1 MEKSQAEALALQVT
15 ALQAQLMALSPLQV
29 GQRVVFEDADGITYH
44 ATVHALGRDRAG
56 LAVAGLR
63 MAGQGWLHAEPVQ
76 NLRRV
81 CGACP
86 DCRALNCRPGCAS

>member
-1 MEKSQAEALALQVT
+1 
-15 ALQAQLMALSPLQV
+15 
-29 GQRVVFEDADGITYH
+29 
-44 ATVHALGRDRAG
+44 VHALGRDRAG